1 MSDPINYRRHGVVS
15 ADDVTLANTDF
26 GLLDTVD
33 ASFGSDVGSEG
44 NFPSLEGAT
53 TWLNSAPLTPEGLR
67 GKVVLVDFWTYTCI
81 NWLRTLPYV
90 RAWAK
95 KYQDH
100 GLVVLGVHTP
110 EFPFE
115 HDLENVRRAVK
126 EMQVDYPVAVDS
138 EYAVWSAFNNHY
150 WPALYLVDAQGRIRH
165 HQFGEG
171 DYEEAER
178 VIQQLLAKA
187 GDESGGED
195 LVTLDAHGPEVAA
208 DWDDLGSGE
217 NYVGYT
223 RTDGFASPDGA
234 VVDERHVYT
243 IPARL
248 GRNEWALAGEWT
260 MERGFAALNA
270 ANGRIAY
277 RFHARD
283 LHLVMGPAKQRA
295 SVRFRVRL
303 DGQAPGEAYGSDVD
317 EQGEGM
323 VSEQRLHQLIRQPGA
338 IGDRTFEIEFLDAG
352 VEAYAFTFG

>member
-15 ADDVTLANTDF
+15 ADDVALANADF
-26 GLLDTVD
+26 DLLDAVD
-33 ASFGSDVGSEG
+33 ASLGNDVDSEG

-53 TWLNSAPLTPEGLR
+53 AWLNSAPLTPEGLP
-67 GKVVLVDFWTYTCI
+67 GKVVAVDFWTYTCI
-81 NWLRTLPYV
+81 NWLRTLPYL

-95 KYQDH
+95 KYQDA
-100 GLVVLGVHTP
+100 GLVIIGVHTP

-126 EMQVDYPVAVDS
+126 EMQVDYPVAVDND
-138 EYAVWSAFNNHY
+138 YAVWSAFSNHY
-150 WPALYLVDAQGRIRH
+150 WPALYLIDAQGRIRH

-178 VIQQLLAKA
+178 IIQQLLAEA
-187 GDESGGED
+187 GSNNVRQD

-217 NYVGYT
+217 NYVGYA
-223 RTDGFASPDGA
+223 RTESFASPGGA
-234 VVDERHVYT
+234 VVDERHIYT
-243 IPARL
+243 LPARL
-248 GRNEWALAGEWT
+248 SRNEWALEGEWT
-260 MERGFAALNA
+260 MDRGFAALNA

-283 LHLVMGPAKQRA
+283 LHLVMGPAQPGT
-295 SVRFRVRL
+295 SVRFRVFL
-303 DGQAPGEAYGSDVD
+303 DGRAPGAAHGADVD
-317 EQGEGM
+317 ERGEGV
-323 VSEQRLHQLIRQPGA
+323 VSEQRLHQLIRQPA
-338 IGDRTFEIEFLDAG
+338 SIADRTFEIEFLDAG